1 MIDKKK
7 EIAESS
13 AWLEREEGF
22 MDKEELIFKTV
33 AGFRECSSPCLSK
46 KYSVDGMCSCIR
58 ENYPTV
64 DHYLASMKLREQLEL
79 PVILGAFCSLVKLN
93 PSQDCN
99 RKSINDG
106 KHK

>member
-13 AWLEREEGF
+13 AWLERQEGF
-22 MDKEELIFKTV
+22 MEKEEFIFKTV
-33 AGFRECSSPCLSK
+33 AGFRECSTPCLSK

-79 PVILGAFCSLVKLN
+79 PVILGAFCSLVKLKT
-93 PSQDCN
+93 SQDN
-99 RKSINDG
+99 DREDNNDG
-106 KHK
+106 NYK